1 MEMITV
7 KTSAHSQ
14 AVDITGQVQK
24 IVADAGEK
32 QGWCLVFVPHTTAAV
47 AINEAADP
55 SVMQDVFNALEKM
68 VPWRGDYR
76 HTEGNAAAHVK
87 SMLMGSSVRV
97 PVTNGRLS
105 MGTWQ
110 GISSWSST
118 GPAPARPGW
127 IFRRADRWWI
137 QRISLRISRAW
148 G

>member
-14 AVDITGQVQK
+14 AVDITSQVQK
-24 IVADAGEK
+24 IVADAGKK

-55 SVMQDVFNALEKM
+55 SVMHDVLNTLEKM
-68 VPWRGDYR
+68 VPWRDDYR

-97 PVTNGRLS
+97 PVNNGQLS
-105 MGTWQ
+105 LGTWQ
-110 GISSWSST
+110 GIFFMEFD
-118 GPAPARPGW
+118 GPRTRKFWVDFQAG
-127 IFRRADRWWI
+127 
-137 QRISLRISRAW
+137 
-148 G
+148 